1 MSKKSTHILGALL
14 SALLVTA
21 CADKAEETAN
31 TADVTTAG
39 PISADAELPADHP
52 PLTQRQDQMIAP
64 VDPGAGTGAS
74 GLTWDAPES
83 WTAETPTNTMRRA
96 QYRVPGPGGDGEC
109 VVFYFGPGQGGDA
122 MGNAVRWAN
131 QFIQP
136 DGSAST
142 ERLQTEEV
150 EVGGIPVLKAEVS
163 GTYQSGGPMMGQAG
177 QSLPDYMLL
186 GAVAEGA
193 DANWF
198 FKFTGPRDTVEAN
211 RSAFDEMLGSL
222 RAGA

>member
-1 MSKKSTHILGALL
+1 MNKRSTYILGALL
-14 SALLVTA
+14 SALLVSG
-21 CADKAEETAN
+21 CADKGEKTAN

-39 PISADAELPADHP
+39 PIAPDAELPEGHP
-52 PLTQRQDQMIAP
+52 PLAQRQDQMIAP

-83 WTAETPTNTMRRA
+83 WAAETPANTMRRA
-96 QYRVPGPGGDGEC
+96 QFRVPGPGGDGEC

-131 QFIQP
+131 QFTQP

-142 ERLQTEEV
+142 ERMKTEQVTVGAIEV
-150 EVGGIPVLKAEVS
+150 LRVEVS

-177 QSLPDYMLL
+177 QSLPGYMLL

-211 RSAFDEMLGSL
+211 RSSFDEMLGSL